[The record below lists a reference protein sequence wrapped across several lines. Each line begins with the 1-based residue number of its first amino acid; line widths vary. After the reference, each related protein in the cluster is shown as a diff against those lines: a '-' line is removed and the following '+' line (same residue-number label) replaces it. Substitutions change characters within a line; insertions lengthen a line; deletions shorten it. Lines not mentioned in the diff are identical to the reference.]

1 MTTLPPY
8 RLIAALRQQ
17 RGETLSQFAAVI
29 GCSSKSR
36 VSEFEN
42 GKAMPT
48 VAQALRLEELSG
60 GSIDAATLNAD
71 VAAARRACLTIDDG
85 EPGTW
90 KDAISHSPN
99 LRVEDY
105 VPKGEAAPATADPAA
120 GHAAPG
126 WALSDAELDTLAR
139 EAAAE
144 PVRVIICDVC
154 EARLD
159 DATPRACTF
168 VDCPH
173 AVRNAA

>member
-90 KDAISHSPN
+90 KDAIAHSPN

-105 VPKGEAAPATADPAA
+105 VPKEPV
-120 GHAAPG
+120 APG

-139 EAAAE
+139 DAAAE

-154 EARLD
+154 DQDVCHEGICKLA
-159 DATPRACTF
+159 
-168 VDCPH
+168 DCPFSDQ
-173 AVRNAA
+173 RWAA

>member
-90 KDAISHSPN
+90 KDAIAHSPN

-105 VPKGEAAPATADPAA
+105 VPKEPVAADP
-120 GHAAPG
+120 APG

-139 EAAAE
+139 DAAAE
-144 PVRVIICDVC
+144 PVRVVICDVC
-154 EARLD
+154 QERLD
-159 DATPRACTF
+159 RDLPRACTF

>member
-1 MTTLPPY
+1 MENPLT
-8 RLIAALRQQ
+8 IEALRRQLGLNQ
-17 RGETLSQFAAVI
+17 AQFAERLGLANKASVSLLERGGPCSLAV
-29 GCSSKSR
+29 
-36 VSEFEN
+36 
-42 GKAMPT
+42 
-48 VAQALRLEELSG
+48 ALRLEELSG
-60 GSIDAATLNAD
+60 GSIDAAKLNAD

-90 KDAISHSPN
+90 KDAIAHSPN

-105 VPKGEAAPATADPAA
+105 VPKGQVAADPE
-120 GHAAPG
+120 PG

-139 EAAAE
+139 DAAPE

-159 DATPRACTF
+159 EATPRACTF

>member
-60 GSIDAATLNAD
+60 GSIDAAKLNAD

-90 KDAISHSPN
+90 KDAIAHSPN

-105 VPKGEAAPATADPAA
+105 VPKGQVAADP
-120 GHAAPG
+120 APG

-139 EAAAE
+139 DAAAE
-144 PVRVIICDVC
+144 PVRVVICDVC
-154 EARLD
+154 QERLD
-159 DATPRACTF
+159 RDLPRACTF

>member
-1 MTTLPPY
+1 MTTLPPH
-8 RLIAALRQQ
+8 RQIAALRQL
-17 RGETLSQFAAVI
+17 RGETLSQFAAAI

-42 GKAMPT
+42 GKASPT

-60 GSIDAATLNAD
+60 GRIDAARLNAD
-71 VAAARRACLTIDDG
+71 VALARRGCLTIDDG

-90 KDAISHSPN
+90 KDALAHSPN
-99 LRVEDY
+99 LRVEEY
-105 VPKGEAAPATADPAA
+105 VPREERSAAPRA
-120 GHAAPG
+120 G
-126 WALSDAELDTLAR
+126 WELDETELATLA
-139 EAAAE
+139 
-144 PVRVIICDVC
+144 PIVICDVC

-159 DATPRACTF
+159 RDLPKACTF